1 MSIADFLK
9 NLVRSRTAPM
19 AARPDADLDILR
31 RKCWT
36 PEVRSGDGA
45 LTGSKFSGI
54 PYLAGGE
61 KWPTCPNCG
70 NPIQLFVQLNSEELP
85 DGSGR
90 PWGDGLLQIF
100 YCTNGEP
107 MCEVDC
113 QAWGPYSKSTVLRII
128 APGHN
133 ASEYSESPVPK
144 PFRPR
149 QILGWLEKD
158 DFPNWEE
165 LKEYAV
171 EITEDE
177 QEKLSESYPVQGEKL
192 WGWPLW
198 VQGIEY
204 PNCPKCDTRMQL
216 LFQVDSNQNIPYDFG
231 DVGVGHICHCP
242 EHRTELA
249 FGWACY

>member
-19 AARPDADLDILR
+19 AARHDADLDILR

-45 LTGSKFSGI
+45 LMASKFSGI
-54 PYLAGGE
+54 PYLAEGE

-70 NPIQLFVQLNSEELP
+70 NPIQALRAIEFRRT
-85 DGSGR
+85 SGR
-90 PWGDGLLQIF
+90 VRKALGDGLLQFF

-133 ASEYSESPVPK
+133 ASEYSESPVPN

-149 QILGWLEKD
+149 QILAGLRKTISQ
-158 DFPNWEE
+158 NWEE

-171 EITEDE
+171 EMTEDE

-204 PNCPKCDTRMQL
+204 PNCPKCDTRMHAPVSGGFKPKHPL
-216 LFQVDSNQNIPYDFG
+216 
-231 DVGVGHICHCP
+231 
-242 EHRTELA
+242 
-249 FGWACY
+249 